1 MESNSSKN
9 RIHGAAAA
17 AFEKISRT
25 CSESK
30 GIASSQ
36 YALNFYKEETQAYS
50 NTGTYYGLKF
60 TSGSLNHTIKCRP
73 PSKCIIE
80 FN

>member
-1 MESNSSKN
+1 MLSCPRFGAMESNSSKN

-25 CSESK
+25 CSESR

-36 YALNFYKEETQAYS
+36 YTLNFYEEIQAYS
-50 NTGTYYGLKF
+50 NTETYYGLKF
-60 TSGSLNHTIKCRP
+60 TSGS
-73 PSKCIIE
+73 
-80 FN
+80 